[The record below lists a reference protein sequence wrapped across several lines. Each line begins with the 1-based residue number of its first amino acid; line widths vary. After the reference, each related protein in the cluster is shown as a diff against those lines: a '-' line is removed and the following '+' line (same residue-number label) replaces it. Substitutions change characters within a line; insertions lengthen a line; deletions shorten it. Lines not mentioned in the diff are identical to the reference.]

1 MFDAAVVVA
10 SLLEHYNL
18 GIPADKILY
27 TLTYPQMYFL
37 MDEISKKNEKT
48 TKESHSEPTPQG
60 SDNVAIVKNFADMW
74 R

>member
-1 MFDAAVVVA
+1 MFDVAVVVA
-10 SLLEHYNL
+10 SLLEHYHL

-37 MDEISKKNEKT
+37 MDEISKKNEKAA
-48 TKESHSEPTPQG
+48 KEHSAGSTPQ
-60 SDNVAIVKNFADMW
+60 SSENVAVVKNFADMW